1 MEEHCTP
8 KGKIIQ
14 LNESVIRDHLGEM
27 VRSTVED
34 TLNRMLD
41 AEANQLCNAEKYQRN
56 EARTDTRAGHYQ
68 RKLHTKA
75 GEVTLNV
82 PKLRR
87 QTFETAIIERY
98 KRREAS

>member
-27 VRSTVED
+27 VRNTVEE
-34 TLNRMLD
+34 TLNNMLE
-41 AEANQLCNAEKYQRN
+41 AEADRLCNAEKYQRN

-68 RKLHTKA
+68 RKLQTTA
-75 GEVTLNV
+75 GEVEEKGTGYFSISSLV
-82 PKLRR
+82 C
-87 QTFETAIIERY
+87 
-98 KRREAS
+98 